1 MHKVFS
7 DRLVGFCSTG
17 NIEKD
22 SLDLLN
28 LHKCEEVA
36 QHSKDVAYEAQRIAE
51 KFGIDVNKAFI
62 AGCLHDIS
70 RIFSDD
76 QKIHICKELGIEMLP
91 GELAVPSLL
100 HPKVSRAMAVEIFD
114 IRDVEILN
122 AIECHSTLKAN
133 AGSMEMI
140 LFIADKITWDETY
153 SNAFM
158 EELKKGLENSLEQ
171 AAFAYLKYMYDNRHS
186 MKFYHP
192 WALEA
197 YKDVDSKII

>member
-7 DRLVGFCSTG
+7 DRLGDLSVTG

-22 SLDLLN
+22 SLGLLN
-28 LHKCEEVA
+28 LHRCEAVA
-36 QHSKDVAYEAQRIAE
+36 EHSKDVAYEAQRLAE

-76 QKIHICKELGIEMLP
+76 EKIHICEEIGIEILC
-91 GELAVPSLL
+91 GELTVPSLL
-100 HPKVSRAMAVEIFD
+100 HPKVSRAMAVEVFD
-114 IRDVEILN
+114 IYDAEILN
-122 AIECHSTLKAN
+122 AIECHTTLKAN
-133 AGSMEMI
+133 AGSMDMI
-140 LFIADKITWDETY
+140 LFIADKITWDEIY
-153 SNAFM
+153 SKPFI

-197 YKDVDSKII
+197 YKDLDSRIK

>member
-1 MHKVFS
+1 MYKVFS
-7 DRLVGFCSTG
+7 DRLVGFYSTG

-22 SLDLLN
+22 SLGLLN

-36 QHSKDVAYEAQRIAE
+36 KHSKDVAYEARRIAE
-51 KFGIDVNKAFI
+51 KFGIDMNKAFI

-70 RIFSDD
+70 CIFSDD
-76 QKIHICKELGIEMLP
+76 EKVHMCKELGIEMLP
-91 GELAVPSLL
+91 GELVAPSLL

-114 IRDVEILN
+114 ICDVEILD
-122 AIECHSTLKAN
+122 AIECHTTLKAN
-133 AGSMEMI
+133 PGRMDMI

-153 SNAFM
+153 SKPFM

-186 MKFYHP
+186 MRFYHP

-197 YKDVDSKII
+197 YKDAGSKII